1 MLPMAAFCHTGD
13 LSVPE
18 LIDYAERAR
27 ALSYRGFW
35 VAEESGKAAFTVL
48 AVVGSRVPAI
58 ELGVGIA
65 SVYARTPMTTAME
78 AQTLE
83 QVAGPRF
90 VLGLG
95 TGGYGFV
102 ERGHGVTIERPIARV
117 RETVRLV
124 RGYLAG
130 RQTYAGEFFRVTNFS
145 LRERPVRSDLPI
157 YISALNPQMLRLAG
171 EVADGVVLNW
181 LTPKFVEEV
190 VRPNLRAGA
199 ERAGRDP
206 SAVRIATL
214 TPTCCD
220 PTAEDARLA
229 IRRMIGFYSAAR
241 PYHRLIGTED
251 PAFLDRAREISAVWE
266 SGDIDGA
273 VGLVPDEMVRAF
285 TLTGEP
291 AQTRARL
298 GTFRDLSVYPLIYP
312 IPRRGQLYAD
322 HVRAIELVA
331 SQAAGLG

>member
-1 MLPMAAFCHTGD
+1 MMSMGAFCHTGD

-18 LIDYAERAR
+18 LVDYAARAR
-27 ALSYRGFW
+27 TLGYRGFW
-35 VAEESGKAAFTVL
+35 VAEESGKEAFTVL
-48 AVVGSRVPAI
+48 AVIGTQVPEI
-58 ELGVGIA
+58 ELGVGIT
-65 SVYARTPMTTAME
+65 SVYARTPMTLAME

-83 QVAGPRF
+83 QVADPRF

-102 ERGHGVTIERPIARV
+102 ERGHGLKIERPIARV

-130 RQTYAGEFFRVTNFS
+130 RQTYEGDFFRVTSFS
-145 LRERPVRSDLPI
+145 LRERPVRADLPI
-157 YISALNPQMLRLAG
+157 YVSALNPQMLRLAG

-181 LTPKFVEEV
+181 LTPKFLEQV
-190 VRPNLRAGA
+190 VRPNLRLGA

-206 SAVRIATL
+206 SAVRVTTL

-220 PTAEDARLA
+220 PAAEDARLA
-229 IRRMIGFYSAAR
+229 MRRMIGFYCAAR
-241 PYHRLIGTED
+241 PYHHLIGTED
-251 PAFLDRAREISAVWE
+251 PAFLDRAREIIAVWE
-266 SGDIDGA
+266 GGDVEAA
-273 VGLVPDEMVRAF
+273 VAMVPDEMIRAF

-298 GTFRDLSVYPLIYP
+298 EAFRELGVYPLIYP
-312 IPRRGQLYAD
+312 IPRRDRMLAD

-331 SQAAGLG
+331 SLAP